1 MNLTTVNK
9 RSTMV
14 GNRLDNPLN
23 FGAHDHIAH
32 RPDTQLPIRAEQSFT
47 GIYAVDVFISYGHI
61 DNQANWVTHFHSV
74 LQTRLQELLGSERV
88 VIWRDV
94 KLNGIDAF
102 EDAIR
107 RSVCSSALFLS
118 VLSPRYVASPSCR
131 NELDWFVD
139 AAERGDGLRLD
150 IQSRL
155 IRVVKTRLQEGMQPT
170 NFKATLG
177 YEFYESDPQN
187 PEIFRE
193 FGSQEGMPRFEKF
206 MDRLDILAQTLART
220 LFKMRQVQPST
231 KEGLQRTIFLAR
243 TTSDLEPHRASIQ
256 RELAGRGHTVIPT
269 EPLPDTGSELRT
281 IAETLLAQADVSVH
295 LIGRRY
301 GVIPEEETSSFGELL
316 YDLASAQR
324 KRSGFHQLVWIPEDL
339 QNPDDAQEAFL
350 AKVRGVFDQTACE
363 KGDVFETSFESFKEG
378 LLDVV
383 SRKPEPTPIPSSVKA
398 RAVYLLC
405 DQPDLKQDQLDKIK
419 AYLRSRGHPVELPPF
434 QGEPSELR
442 AMEEEL
448 IGDTDAALIY
458 YGMARDL
465 WVLQKRKNVL
475 KVLSSKEKGR
485 DYARGL
491 YLARPKDDIKA
502 ANYLTVA
509 DGVYPEGEG
518 FPPLL
523 LLGDCEEFQ
532 PEKLDA
538 FIKFIERES

>member
-1 MNLTTVNK
+1 MTT
-9 RSTMV
+9 S
-14 GNRLDNPLN
+14 
-23 FGAHDHIAH
+23 
-32 RPDTQLPIRAEQSFT
+32 PILAEQSFT
-47 GIYAVDVFISYGHI
+47 GIHAVDVFISYGHI
-61 DNQANWVTHFHSV
+61 DNQANWVTHFHSA
-74 LQTRLQELLGSERV
+74 LQTRLQELLGSENV
-88 VIWRDV
+88 IIWRDV

-102 EDAIR
+102 EDVIR
-107 RSVCSSALFLS
+107 RSACGSALFVS

-131 NELDWFVD
+131 NELDWFVT
-139 AAERGDGLRLD
+139 AAERGNGLRLD
-150 IQSRL
+150 TQSRL
-155 IRVVKTRLQEGMQPT
+155 IRVVKTRLQEGMQPP

-206 MDRLDILAQTLART
+206 TDRLDILAQSVART
-220 LFKMRQVQPST
+220 LFKMREAQPST
-231 KEGLQRTIFLAR
+231 KASLKRTIFLAR
-243 TTSDLEPHRASIQ
+243 TTSDLEPRRLSIQ
-256 RELAGRGHTVIPT
+256 RELAGRGHKVVPT

-281 IAETLLAQADVSVH
+281 AAEALLAQADVSVH
-295 LIGRRY
+295 LVGRKY

-316 YDLASAQR
+316 YDLAFAQR
-324 KRSGFHQLVWIPEDL
+324 KRTGFHQLVWIPEDL
-339 QNPDDAQEAFL
+339 QNPEDAQQAFL
-350 AKVRGVFDQTACE
+350 AKVRGAFDQAACE

-383 SRKPEPTPIPSSVKA
+383 SRKSEPAPIPPSVKA
-398 RAVYLLC
+398 RAIYLLC
-405 DQPDLKQDQLDKIK
+405 DQPDLRQDQLEKIK
-419 AYLRSRGHPVELPPF
+419 GYLLGRGHPVELPPF
-434 QGEPSELR
+434 QGKPSELR

-458 YGMARDL
+458 YGTAKDL

-475 KVLSSKEKGR
+475 KVLSSKEKRR

-502 ANYLTVA
+502 VNYLTVP
-509 DGVYPEGEG
+509 GSVYPEGEG

-523 LLGDCEEFQ
+523 LLGDCGEFL

-538 FIKFIERES
+538 FVKSIEREL